1 MYYTCFIS
9 WFCVLMF
16 KIVFTIFAKQQ
27 KEQKKKTSWCP
38 QTCISFPL
46 LPLLFFDAAV
56 WGTLNT
62 YLVKVFSRET
72 SRKKKLQ
79 QQYLSH
85 IFFPHI
91 ELVIVTIQ
99 IIKTSMRE
107 TPFVTL
113 KIIIVVFFS
122 FLMWQKRC
130 PYVRWNDND
139 ESVILEQ
146 FKVKAS

>member
-1 MYYTCFIS
+1 MSLQFLQSNRKSRKKDQLMSSHVYFIS
-9 WFCVLMF
+9 STSTPLFWCRSLGYF
-16 KIVFTIFAKQQ
+16 KYLPCQGVFERNK
-27 KEQKKKTSWCP
+27 P
-38 QTCISFPL
+38 
-46 LPLLFFDAAV
+46 
-56 WGTLNT
+56 
-62 YLVKVFSRET
+62 
-72 SRKKKLQ
+72 KKKLQ

-113 KIIIVVFFS
+113 RIIIVVFFS
-122 FLMWQKRC
+122 FLIWQKWC